1 MFWAI
6 SEEDDKDQTFS
17 LTPRHISRCPT
28 PPPTPVLRGQGT
40 QDLGVS
46 KVSEAGWIEM
56 QPEVSLLGCSLWETE
71 EPSLPL
77 TASLRFF

>member
-17 LTPRHISRCPT
+17 LTPRHISRCH
-28 PPPTPVLRGQGT
+28 PPPVLRGQGT

-56 QPEVSLLGCSLWETE
+56 QLEVSLLGCSLWETE